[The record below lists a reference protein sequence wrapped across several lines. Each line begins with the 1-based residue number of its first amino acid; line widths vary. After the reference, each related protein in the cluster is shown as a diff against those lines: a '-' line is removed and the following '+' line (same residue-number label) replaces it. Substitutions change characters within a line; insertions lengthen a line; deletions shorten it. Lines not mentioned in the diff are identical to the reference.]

1 MLGERWL
8 HDIAR
13 IVTRRIK
20 WWALWGLI
28 GTMLLLL
35 ADGRFR
41 ALGQGTL
48 GLLAGVCFVALCGLL
63 THRMWPGRIKLSL
76 SELPDAQLATGAAQL
91 VLGYALAQ
99 WLSGLWGEAA
109 VIRYALVAAV
119 LGFHRGLRLLGLSV
133 LALLC
138 EGLFRYATGQHT
150 PSELFGSLVLLGL
163 FMGLR
168 EAVFRGELLRQQI
181 EHKRR
186 VADAIDDLSRQA
198 ELFRLN
204 LTETSL
210 VATTTEWTEHG
221 SRKTAEHIDRSDAE
235 RLILRS
241 AVVMVRQ
248 NLDALVGLLRQALG
262 LTTCAVLWQNSDD
275 SMLEVVA
282 ASTDSPLMLLRQV
295 PSSAGLLGTVK
306 KTRSLLSLTAPKLAQ
321 LAYYD
326 RPDSVAEG
334 EGIRCAAALVLPL
347 FEEGALCGAL
357 CVDRIAR
364 DGAPSHPFAHHD
376 EEALRAAVPIILRSI
391 QSERV
396 FRSVEQGRDASQSL
410 AYASGLLSAALRPEE
425 VAESALS
432 AVAKLCPFDFAALT
446 EYDDKQRQHQVLSV
460 SGDASLGGPLKA
472 LRFADNE
479 GLCSL
484 VIRHQQVLPV
494 GGILRD
500 HGSDTQVFDE
510 HTRLRGYAW
519 LMVLPLLLHNKPR
532 GTLVVA
538 GRGDPS
544 VPERQSLLKVLVNQI
559 AVSLDNARMY
569 QAVEALATTDGLTG
583 LYNRRTFQ
591 QRIDE
596 MRERAHRQGR
606 TLSLILCDID
616 HFKKINDTRGH
627 LVGDEVLR
635 QIGRLLGD
643 TVRKVD
649 VAARYGGEEF
659 AILLEATELE
669 GAQLLAERIRQ
680 EAERMP
686 LSSEKGP
693 FHCTLSLGLATFPG
707 DGRSTTELIAHAD
720 AALYAAK
727 HQGRN
732 RVVCYRNLTDG
743 SARPAA

>member
-41 ALGQGTL
+41 TLGQGTL

-99 WLSGLWGEAA
+99 WLAGLWGEAA

-275 SMLEVVA
+275 SKLEVVA

-472 LRFADNE
+472 LRFADNAE
-479 GLCSL
+479 GSGPAAWRIL
-484 VIRHQQVLPV
+484 VMRRTPREQFSADTSALVPRDAPSSIATLQPLQGVVLPAHAQFLS
-494 GGILRD
+494 LRP
-500 HGSDTQVFDE
+500 SLTWRTQRERSGDE
-510 HTRLRGYAW
+510 PVRSQQHLDLALDLKWR
-519 LMVLPLLLHNKPR
+519 PR
-532 GTLVVA
+532 PELVVDGTLHPDFSQVALDVPQLAGNSRFALFFPEKRPFFFESSDLLRSPTEALYTRSLTAPRWGLRSTWRGGRVA
-538 GRGDPS
+538 GTAMALGFSHLGEFSAAYRRRFGETPSQTLARRG
-544 VPERQSLLKVLVNQI
+544 
-559 AVSLDNARMY
+559 
-569 QAVEALATTDGLTG
+569 
-583 LYNRRTFQ
+583 
-591 QRIDE
+591 
-596 MRERAHRQGR
+596 
-606 TLSLILCDID
+606 
-616 HFKKINDTRGH
+616 
-627 LVGDEVLR
+627 
-635 QIGRLLGD
+635 
-643 TVRKVD
+643 
-649 VAARYGGEEF
+649 
-659 AILLEATELE
+659 
-669 GAQLLAERIRQ
+669 
-680 EAERMP
+680 
-686 LSSEKGP
+686 
-693 FHCTLSLGLATFPG
+693 
-707 DGRSTTELIAHAD
+707 
-720 AALYAAK
+720 
-727 HQGRN
+727 
-732 RVVCYRNLTDG
+732 
-743 SARPAA
+743 